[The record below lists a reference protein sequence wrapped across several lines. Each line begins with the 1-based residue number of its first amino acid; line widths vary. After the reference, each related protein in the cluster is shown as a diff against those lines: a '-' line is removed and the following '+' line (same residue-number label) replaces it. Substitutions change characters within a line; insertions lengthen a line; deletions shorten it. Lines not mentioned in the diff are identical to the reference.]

1 MILINPESPVAMI
14 EQTEQTS
21 ASDPG
26 QFDIELALRQAR
38 AYLAFGEQIRQFTD
52 RLNDTV
58 DDQTDWGAALQQHF
72 AELKAAIARSAED
85 PKVNPELARFWLLI
99 AETWS
104 GTVASLGM
112 AAETVPEELRQSESW
127 RSYQRTQLEY
137 LDLLRNA
144 AREALDRMEEKLN
157 AFAAD
162 GKTIDSLRE
171 LYNLWVDCNEETY
184 GRMLRSSTY
193 AMLNGRL
200 INSLLRCYPRQ
211 ETAL

>member
-1 MILINPESPVAMI
+1 MIEKT
-14 EQTEQTS
+14 EQTEQASTS
-21 ASDPG
+21 DSG
-26 QFDIELALRQAR
+26 QFDIELALKQAR

-52 RLNDTV
+52 RLNEQV

-99 AETWS
+99 AEAWS

-127 RSYQRTQLEY
+127 RSYQRTQIEY
-137 LDLLRNA
+137 LDLLQGA

-157 AFAAD
+157 EFAAT
-162 GKTIDSLRE
+162 GKTIASLRE

-193 AMLNGRL
+193 AVLNGRL
-200 INSLLRCYPRQ
+200 INSLLHCYQRRG
-211 ETAL
+211 TAP

>member
-1 MILINPESPVAMI
+1 MI
-14 EQTEQTS
+14 EQTEQTEQTPT
-21 ASDPG
+21 SDPG

-52 RLNDTV
+52 RLSDAV

-72 AELKAAIARSAED
+72 AELKTAIARSAED
-85 PKVNPELARFWLLI
+85 PKVNPELAQFWLLI

-112 AAETVPEELRQSESW
+112 AAETVPDELRQTEAW
-127 RSYQRTQLEY
+127 RSYQRTQMEY
-137 LDLLRNA
+137 LELLQGA

-157 AFAAD
+157 ELAVT
-162 GKTIDSLRE
+162 GKTIASLRE

-184 GRMLRSSTY
+184 GRMLRSSAY

-200 INSLLRCYPRQ
+200 INSLLRCYPRR
-211 ETAL
+211 ETAP

>member
-1 MILINPESPVAMI
+1 MI
-14 EQTEQTS
+14 EQTEQTEPTS
-21 ASDPG
+21 TSDTG

-52 RLNDTV
+52 RLNAQV
-58 DDQTDWGAALQQHF
+58 DEQTDWGAALQQHF
-72 AELKAAIARSAED
+72 TELKAAIAQSAED
-85 PKVNPELARFWLLI
+85 PKINPELARFWLLI

-112 AAETVPEELRQSESW
+112 AAETIPEELRQSESW
-127 RSYQRTQLEY
+127 RSYQRTQMEY
-137 LDLLRNA
+137 LDLLQGA

-157 AFAAD
+157 EFAAA
-162 GKTIDSLRE
+162 GKTIASLRE

-193 AMLNGRL
+193 AVLNGRL
-200 INSLLRCYPRQ
+200 INSLLHCYQRR
-211 ETAL
+211 ETLP

>member
-1 MILINPESPVAMI
+1 MI
-14 EQTEQTS
+14 EQTEQPS
-21 ASDPG
+21 ASNPG

-52 RLNDTV
+52 RLNETV

-72 AELKAAIARSAED
+72 TELKAAIARSADD
-85 PKVNPELARFWLLI
+85 PKINPELARFWLLI

-112 AAETVPEELRQSESW
+112 AAETIPDELRQSEAW
-127 RSYQRTQLEY
+127 RSYQNTQMEY

-162 GKTIDSLRE
+162 GKTIASLRE

-193 AMLNGRL
+193 ATLNGRL

-211 ETAL
+211 GIAP

>member
-1 MILINPESPVAMI
+1 MIEKT
-14 EQTEQTS
+14 EQTEQ
-21 ASDPG
+21 ASTFDPG
-26 QFDIELALRQAR
+26 QFDIELALKQAR

-52 RLNDTV
+52 RLNEKV
-58 DDQTDWGAALQQHF
+58 DDQTDWGAALQEHF

-127 RSYQRTQLEY
+127 RSYQRTQIEY
-137 LDLLRNA
+137 LDLLQGA

-157 AFAAD
+157 EFAAT
-162 GKTIDSLRE
+162 GKTITSLRE

-200 INSLLRCYPRQ
+200 INSLLRCYPHR
-211 ETAL
+211 ETSP